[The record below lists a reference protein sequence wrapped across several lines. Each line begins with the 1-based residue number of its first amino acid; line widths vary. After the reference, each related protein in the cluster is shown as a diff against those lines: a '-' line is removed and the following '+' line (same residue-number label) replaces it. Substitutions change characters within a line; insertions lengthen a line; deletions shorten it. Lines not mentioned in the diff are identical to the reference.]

1 MKAIVQLI
9 ILMSVILISAKC
21 KKNDYHRE
29 IIIKNNSNSK
39 INFSVSLDYPDTT
52 LPCPFAIFEINA
64 GGEYSDWVRDGWETY
79 IFKPQYYQLFILDP
93 HIVDSLTCDSISKNH
108 LIIKRY
114 QLSVDDLN
122 SMNWIVN
129 YP

>member
-1 MKAIVQLI
+1 
-9 ILMSVILISAKC
+9 MSVILMSAKC
-21 KKNDYHRE
+21 QKDDYHK
-29 IIIKNNSNSK
+29 IILIKNNSNSE
-39 INFSVSLDYPDTT
+39 ISVSPSTTFPDTIIK
-52 LPCPFAIFEINA
+52 CPLGHYEIKA
-64 GGEYSDWVRDGWETY
+64 GESHEEYQRNGWEPRLG
-79 IFKPQYYQLFILDP
+79 KPQYIQFYILDP
-93 HIVDSLTCDSISKNH
+93 HIVDSLPCDSISKNH